1 MEGKTDLLKVG
12 QDMTLTE
19 LFKDIKDEVIRDN
32 IVVEG
37 DVCKVSSKKEI
48 DYYCEDC
55 NKKLIIKNGKNGK
68 FWGCSG
74 YRNCP
79 GKKTKDIDELPEY
92 RVFVDLISSYDET
105 STTML
110 NVIVYIKHD
119 EELQIP
125 NDSKVRVTG
134 QLKVYKG
141 KLQFHCSSAKNIE
154 VIDEENS
161 YTRKKNEWQERID
174 DIKVKK
180 KKKRTFAPSDDMYV
194 AVISTD
200 EKDQGYNDFV
210 GKFNGNVFTCAPYC
224 ISPMTADNVVKKL
237 KEIPIDEFDCI
248 AIVRGGGDYNYS
260 LFDFNN
266 PILAE
271 AINDID
277 IPVIVGIGHKDDKFL
292 IDKFSYREA
301 ITPTDAAAK
310 IKSMFYE
317 NSPRNGN
324 YKEELQEELQEKE
337 QRIKDLEEELA
348 RVKGSKVFKLFD
360 FLRRLLR

>member
-1 MEGKTDLLKVG
+1 
-12 QDMTLTE
+12 MTLTE
-19 LFKDIKDEVIRDN
+19 LFNDIKDEVIRDN
-32 IVVEG
+32 VVVEG
-37 DVCKVSSKKEI
+37 DVCRVSSKTEVKNYCGDCGKELVI
-48 DYYCEDC
+48 R
-55 NKKLIIKNGKNGK
+55 NGPNGA
-68 FWGCSG
+68 FWGCSE
-74 YRNCP
+74 YRRCP

-134 QLKVYKG
+134 QLKVYNG
-141 KLQFHCSSAKNIE
+141 KLQLHCSSAKNIE

-161 YTRKKNEWQERID
+161 YTRKKNEWQELID

-180 KKKRTFAPSDDMYV
+180 KKKTFASGVKMRV

-210 GKFNGNVFTCAPYC
+210 GKFNGNVFTCVPCC

-317 NSPRNGN
+317 NSPRNRN

>member
-55 NKKLIIKNGKNGK
+55 NKKLIIKNGKYGK

-74 YRNCP
+74 HLSCP
-79 GKKTKDIDELPEY
+79 GKKIKKLYELPEY

-141 KLQFHCSSAKNIE
+141 KLQFHCSSVKNIE

-180 KKKRTFAPSDDMYV
+180 KKKRTFAPSDDMHI
-194 AVISTD
+194 AVISTN
-200 EKDQGYNDFV
+200 EKDHGYNDFV
-210 GKFNGNVFTCAPYC
+210 GKVKRKGIVCEPYC
-224 ISPMTADNVVKKL
+224 ISPMTADNIVKKL
-237 KEIPIDEFDCI
+237 EEIPIEKFDCI
-248 AIVRGGGDYNYS
+248 AIVRGGGDYYS

-266 PILAE
+266 PKLAE

-310 IKSMFYE
+310 IRGMYYE
-317 NSPRNGN
+317 DVQRNRN
-324 YKEELQEELQEKE
+324 YKEELQEKE

>member
-1 MEGKTDLLKVG
+1 MEGKIDLLKVG

-19 LFKDIKDEVIRDN
+19 LFKAIKDEVIRDN

-134 QLKVYKG
+134 QLKVYNG
-141 KLQFHCSSAKNIE
+141 KLQLHCSSAKNIE

-161 YTRKKNEWQERID
+161 YTRKKNEWQEYID
-174 DIKVKK
+174 DIDIDEDKIFV
-180 KKKRTFAPSDDMYV
+180 PGYNMNI

-200 EKDQGYNDFV
+200 ENDQGYNDFV
-210 GKFNGNVFTCAPYC
+210 GKFNGNVFACAPYC

-317 NSPRNGN
+317 NSPRNRN

-337 QRIKDLEEELA
+337 QRIKDLEKELA
-348 RVKGSKVFKLFD
+348 RLKGSKVFKLFD

>member
-1 MEGKTDLLKVG
+1 MEGKIDLLKVG

-79 GKKTKDIDELPEY
+79 GKKTKDIDELPKY

-134 QLKVYKG
+134 QLKVYNG
-141 KLQFHCSSAKNIE
+141 KLQFHCNSAKNIE

-161 YTRKKNEWQERID
+161 YTRKKNEWQELID

-180 KKKRTFAPSDDMYV
+180 KKKKTFASGVKMRV

-210 GKFNGNVFTCAPYC
+210 GKFNGNVFTCVPCC
-224 ISPMTADNVVKKL
+224 ISPMTAGNVVEKL
-237 KEIPIDEFDCI
+237 KEIPVDDFDCI

-317 NSPRNGN
+317 NSPRNRN